1 MWRGTVHLV
10 FATVAAL
17 ALGACGFAD
26 IRSPVPEFMRAKAA
40 DPPPPEP
47 PPDVRRM
54 VHEKLDSVFAAGSNP
69 QHVQVSPPQKDPRG
83 PGWLACVRAD
93 VSGATGKPMG
103 MQTYRLFIDGG
114 MIVDRRH
121 VEAEDNCET
130 ESYEPI

>member
-1 MWRGTVHLV
+1 V